1 MVDDRAEM
9 ARRCGLSR
17 ARVTQVMSLL
27 RLPDEIQKY
36 VMALL
41 AQEQRLCSGRRFP
54 QIVALVSDATQQKGF
69 QSSALIVGNHQR
81 QE

>member
-1 MVDDRAEM
+1 MVNNRAEI
-9 ARRCGLSR
+9 AQRYGLSR

-27 RLPDEIQKY
+27 HLPEEIQEY
-36 VMALL
+36 VLALPPR
-41 AQEQRLCSGRRFP
+41 EQRLCSGRRLP
-54 QIVALVSDATQQKGF
+54 EIVALVSDATQQKGL